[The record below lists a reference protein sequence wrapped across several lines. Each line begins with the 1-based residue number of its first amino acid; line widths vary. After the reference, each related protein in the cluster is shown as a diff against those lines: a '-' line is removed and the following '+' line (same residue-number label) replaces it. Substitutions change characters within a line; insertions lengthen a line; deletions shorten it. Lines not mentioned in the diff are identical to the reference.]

1 MLHANELKPGSVYL
15 LNGAP
20 HLVESVFKQT
30 PSARGGAT
38 LYKIRA
44 RNLLTRGKVDQ
55 SYRGDDAFP
64 EANITRRPLQYVY
77 RDGDFCQFMDTETFE
92 QMPFNAADLEAQL
105 PYLVDGLEGIT
116 GLLLDERLVAV
127 ELPDAVEMTLVECD
141 PSIRGATA
149 SARTKP
155 ARTQTGLTVQVPE
168 YMANGET
175 IRVDTRDGRFLGRA

>member
-1 MLHANELKPGSVYL
+1 MLHANELKSGAVFL

-44 RNLLTRGKVDQ
+44 RNLLTRTKSDQ
-55 SYRGDDAFP
+55 TCRGDDAFP
-64 EANITRRPLQYVY
+64 EAHITRRPLQYLY
-77 RDGDFCQFMDTETFE
+77 RDGDLCQFLDTETFD
-92 QMPFNAADLEAQL
+92 QLPFGVRELEAQL
-105 PYLVDGLEGIT
+105 PYLADGLEGIT
-116 GLLLDERLVAV
+116 GLVLDERLVAV

-155 ARTQTGLTVQVPE
+155 AKTQTGLTIQVPE
-168 YMANGET
+168 YMEKGE
-175 IRVDTRDGRFLGRA
+175 IVRVDTRDGRFLGRA